1 MKRDKMS
8 VTGYMEKVVKL
19 NQNVLKKKTEH
30 GIIRVNYT
38 TDGTWNRP
46 HGSITDFGVDRLGY
60 CAG

>member
-1 MKRDKMS
+1 MS
-8 VTGYMEKVVKL
+8 VTGYIEKVVKL